1 MEYLTAR
8 QAVDHINNGGRVT
21 IKWRGS
27 VWGCDWY
34 NKNGVAYAYNEQLG
48 PCSHDAGFDTCA
60 HFERMIEAG
69 FKILKSDDLTQQQRH
84 ALHAP
89 HASIK
94 IFNMEEY

>member
-1 MEYLTAR
+1 MEYLTAQ
-8 QAVDHINNGGRVT
+8 QAVNHINNGGRVT
-21 IKWRGS
+21 ITSRGS

-34 NKNGVAYAYNEQLG
+34 NKNGITYAYNVQIG
-48 PCSHDAGFDTCA
+48 PGSHDADFDTGA

-69 FKILKSDDLTQQQRH
+69 FKILKSDNLTLQQRH